1 MLRHFFRK
9 TPIALRQL
17 MKDKTRL
24 AIAMAGI
31 AFANILI
38 FAQMGFE
45 ASLFNSST
53 APHRS
58 LNADL
63 VVVNRHFESVYS
75 VKNFSRRRLHQV
87 LGFEGVESVS
97 PLYIGLGSW
106 KNPQTHRTQTILV
119 LGTDPRT
126 TAFKFPQINQNIS
139 ELQKPDT
146 VLFDQA
152 SLPAFGPIA
161 SLFEQQSRVETELN
175 GIKIRVGG
183 LFSLGASFAAY
194 GNVITSDTT
203 FLSLFP
209 YTPITQIQVGLI
221 KLKSNADIKQVSENL
236 ETGLPDDVMIFT
248 ASDFQTAEK
257 TYWQKSTP
265 IGFIFGL
272 GVIVSFIVGIMVVYQ
287 IMYSDVANHLPQYA
301 TLKAMGYRDRYLV
314 GVLLQE
320 SLILAILGYIPG
332 FTMTLGIY
340 QLASES
346 TMLPIF
352 MTPQRSI
359 AVFVLTVIMCLISG
373 TTAIKK
379 LQSANPVDIF

>member
-1 MLRHFFRK
+1 MLRHFFCK

-63 VVVNRHFESVYS
+63 VLVNRHFESVYS
-75 VKNFSRRRLHQV
+75 VKNFSRRRLHQA

-106 KNPQTHRTQTILV
+106 KNPQTQRTQTILV

-126 TAFKFPQINQNIS
+126 TAFKYPQINQNIS

-161 SLFEQQSRVETELN
+161 SLFEQQSSVETELN

-183 LFSLGASFAAY
+183 LFTLGASFAAY

-203 FLSLFP
+203 FLNLFP
-209 YTPITQIQVGLI
+209 YTPISKIQVGLI
-221 KLKSNADIKQVSENL
+221 KLKSNADIKQVSQNL
-236 ETGLPDDVMIFT
+236 EASLPDDVMIFT
-248 ASDFQTAEK
+248 ASDFETAEK

-287 IMYSDVANHLPQYA
+287 IMYSDVANNLPQYA

-332 FTMTLGIY
+332 FTMTLAIY

-379 LQSANPVDIF
+379 LQSANPADIF

>member
-1 MLRHFFRK
+1 MLRHFFSK

-24 AIAMAGI
+24 GIAMAGI

-38 FAQMGFE
+38 FAQMGFQ

-75 VKNFSRRRLHQV
+75 VKNFSRRRLHQA

-106 KNPQTHRTQTILV
+106 KNPQNHRTQTILV
-119 LGTDPRT
+119 FGTDPRT

-161 SLFEQQSRVETELN
+161 ALFEQHGSVETELN
-175 GIKIRVGG
+175 GIQIRVGG
-183 LFSLGASFAAY
+183 LFRLGASFAAY

-209 YTPITQIQVGLI
+209 YTLISQIQVGLV
-221 KLKSNADIKQVSENL
+221 KLKSNADIKQVSQSL
-236 ETGLPDDVMIFT
+236 EAGLPDDVMIFT
-248 ASDFQTAEK
+248 TSAFETAEK

-320 SLILAILGYIPG
+320 SLLLAVLGYIPG
-332 FTMTLGIY
+332 FTLTLGIY
-340 QLASES
+340 QLAAES

-359 AVFVLTVIMCLISG
+359 AVFLLTVIMCLISG
-373 TTAIKK
+373 TTAIRK
-379 LQSANPVDIF
+379 LQSANPADIF

>member
-9 TPIALRQL
+9 TPIAWRQL

-24 AIAMAGI
+24 GIAVAGI

-53 APHRS
+53 APHRT

-63 VVVNRHFESVYS
+63 VIVNRHFESLYS
-75 VKNFSRRRLHQV
+75 VKPFSRRRLHQA
-87 LGFEGVESVS
+87 LGFEGVKSVS

-106 KNPQTHRTQTILV
+106 KNPQTLRTQTILV
-119 LGTDPRT
+119 LATDPRT
-126 TAFKFPQINQNIS
+126 QAFKFSQINQNIS
-139 ELQKPDT
+139 QLQKPNT
-146 VLFDQA
+146 VLFDQT
-152 SLPAFGPIA
+152 SLPSFGPIA
-161 SLFEQQSRVETELN
+161 TLFQQKSIVETELN

-183 LFSLGASFAAY
+183 LFSLGTSFAAY

-203 FLSLFP
+203 FLRLFP
-209 YTPITQIQVGLI
+209 DAPISNIQIGLVQ
-221 KLKSNADIKQVSENL
+221 LNNNVDIKQVSKNL
-236 ETGLPDDVMIFT
+236 ETGLPNDVMVFS
-248 ASDFQTAEK
+248 ASAFQDAERA
-257 TYWQKSTP
+257 YWGEATP

-287 IMYSDVANHLPQYA
+287 IMYSDIADHLPQYA
-301 TLKAMGYRDRYLV
+301 TLKAMGYRDRYLI
-314 GVLLQE
+314 GVLVQE
-320 SLILAILGYIPG
+320 SLLLAVFGYIPG
-332 FTMTLGIY
+332 FSMSLIIY
-340 QLASES
+340 QVAANA

-359 AVFVLTVIMCLISG
+359 AVFLLTVIMCLISG
-373 TTAIKK
+373 GTAIKK
-379 LQSANPVDIF
+379 LQSADPADIF

>member
-1 MLRHFFRK
+1 MLRHFFCK

-248 ASDFQTAEK
+248 ASDFETAEK

-379 LQSANPVDIF
+379 LQSANPADIF

>member
-1 MLRHFFRK
+1 MLRHFFSK

-24 AIAMAGI
+24 GIAMAGI

-38 FAQMGFE
+38 FAQMGFQ

-75 VKNFSRRRLHQV
+75 VKNFSRRRLHQA

-106 KNPQTHRTQTILV
+106 KNPQNHRTQTILV
-119 LGTDPRT
+119 FGTDPRT

-161 SLFEQQSRVETELN
+161 ALFEQHGSVETELN
-175 GIKIRVGG
+175 GIQIRVGG
-183 LFSLGASFAAY
+183 LFRLGASFAAY

-209 YTPITQIQVGLI
+209 YTLISQIQVGLV
-221 KLKSNADIKQVSENL
+221 KLKSNADIKQVSQNL
-236 ETGLPDDVMIFT
+236 EAGLPDDVMIFT
-248 ASDFQTAEK
+248 TSAFETAEK

-320 SLILAILGYIPG
+320 SLLLAVLGYIPG
-332 FTMTLGIY
+332 FTLTLGIY
-340 QLASES
+340 QLAAES

-359 AVFVLTVIMCLISG
+359 AVFLLTVIMCLISG
-373 TTAIKK
+373 TTAIRK
-379 LQSANPVDIF
+379 LQSANPADIF

>member
-1 MLRHFFRK
+1 MLRHFFCK

-63 VVVNRHFESVYS
+63 VLVNRHFESVYS

-106 KNPQTHRTQTILV
+106 KNPQTQRTQTILV

>member
-1 MLRHFFRK
+1 MLRHFFSK
-9 TPIALRQL
+9 TPIAWRQL

-24 AIAMAGI
+24 GIAVAGI

-53 APHRS
+53 APHRI

-63 VVVNRHFESVYS
+63 VIVNRHFESVYS
-75 VKNFSRRRLHQV
+75 VKPFSRRRLHQV

-106 KNPQTHRTQTILV
+106 KNPQTLRTQTILV
-119 LGTDPRT
+119 FGTDPRT
-126 TAFKFPQINQNIS
+126 IAFKFPQINQNIS
-139 ELQKPDT
+139 QLQKPDT
-146 VLFDQA
+146 VLFDQT

-161 SLFEQQSRVETELN
+161 TLFEQQSIVETELN

-183 LFSLGASFAAY
+183 LFSLGTSFAAY
-194 GNVITSDTT
+194 GNLITSDTT
-203 FLSLFP
+203 FLHLFP
-209 YTPITQIQVGLI
+209 HTTVSQIQLGLV
-221 KLKSNADIKQVSENL
+221 KLKSNVDIKQVSENL
-236 ETGLPDDVMIFT
+236 ETGLPNDVMIFT
-248 ASDFQTAEK
+248 ASAFEAAEK
-257 TYWQKSTP
+257 TYWAKATP

-287 IMYSDVANHLPQYA
+287 IMYSDIANHLPQYA

-314 GVLLQE
+314 GVLVQE
-320 SLILAILGYIPG
+320 SLLLAVFGYIPG
-332 FTMTLGIY
+332 FALSILIY
-340 QLASES
+340 QVAAYS

-359 AVFVLTVIMCLISG
+359 AVFMLTVIMCLISG
-373 TTAIKK
+373 ATAIRK
-379 LQSANPVDIF
+379 LQSADPADIF

>member
-209 YTPITQIQVGLI
+209 YTPISQIQVGLI

-248 ASDFQTAEK
+248 AADFQTAEK

>member
-1 MLRHFFRK
+1 
-9 TPIALRQL
+9 

-161 SLFEQQSRVETELN
+161 SLFEQQSSVETELN

-379 LQSANPVDIF
+379 LQSANPADIF

>member
-1 MLRHFFRK
+1 MLRRFFSK

-24 AIAMAGI
+24 GIAVAGI

-38 FAQMGFE
+38 FVQMGFE
-45 ASLFNSST
+45 ASLFNSSS
-53 APHRS
+53 APHRI

-63 VVVNRHFESVYS
+63 VIVNRHFESLYS
-75 VKNFSRRRLHQV
+75 VKNFSRRRLYQV

-106 KNPQTHRTQTILV
+106 KNPQTLRTQTILV
-119 LGTDPRT
+119 FGTDPRT
-126 TAFKFPQINQNIS
+126 AAFKFPQITQNIS

-146 VLFDQA
+146 VLFDQT

-161 SLFEQQSRVETELN
+161 TLFEQQSNVETELN
-175 GIKIRVGG
+175 GINIRVGG

-203 FLSLFP
+203 FLDLFP
-209 YTPITQIQVGLI
+209 HSSISEIQLGLV
-221 KLKSNADIKQVSENL
+221 KLKSNADLQQVSANL
-236 ETGLPDDVMIFT
+236 ETTLPNDIMIFT
-248 ASDFQTAEK
+248 APAFEAAEK
-257 TYWQKSTP
+257 SYWENATP

-320 SLILAILGYIPG
+320 SLILAVFGYIPG
-332 FTMTLGIY
+332 FSLSLGLY
-340 QLASES
+340 KLAAYS

-359 AVFVLTVIMCLISG
+359 AVFLLTVIMCLISG
-373 TTAIKK
+373 TTAIRK
-379 LQSANPVDIF
+379 LQSADPADIF

>member
-161 SLFEQQSRVETELN
+161 SLFEQQSSVETELN

-332 FTMTLGIY
+332 FTMTLAIY

-352 MTPQRSI
+352 MTPQRSV

-379 LQSANPVDIF
+379 LQSANPADIF